1 MVSFDRSEY
10 FKFRH
15 LGERAIIRSP
25 HRYNVCLISSHIE
38 EVTVALSATNSKL
51 LEIILRRVVTT
62 LQQAS

>member
-25 HRYNVCLISSHIE
+25 LRYNVCLISSHI